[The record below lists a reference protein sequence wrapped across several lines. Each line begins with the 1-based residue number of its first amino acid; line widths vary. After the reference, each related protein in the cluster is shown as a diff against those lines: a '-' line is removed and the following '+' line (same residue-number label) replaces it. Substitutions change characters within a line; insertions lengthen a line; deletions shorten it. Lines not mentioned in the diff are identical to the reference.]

1 MIFGLAGRYGDVIL
15 TKTKPTDKLGI
26 FESLSSSCNDSTF
39 KTFCC
44 NGLCDEEV
52 NCENVSKFPR
62 EHDSWISS
70 TKIIKVVEKDLGFY
84 SELFNK
90 FLFHITN
97 LLCEKL

>member
-1 MIFGLAGRYGDVIL
+1 MIFGLAGKYGDVIL

-70 TKIIKVVEKDLGFY
+70 TKINKVVEKDMY
-84 SELFNK
+84 
-90 FLFHITN
+90 
-97 LLCEKL
+97 KLHHSK

>member
-1 MIFGLAGRYGDVIL
+1 MKCKLTLCQSFWCINKTLNDNFFSNLIFGLAGRYGDVIL

-26 FESLSSSCNDSTF
+26 FESLSSSFNDSTF

-62 EHDSWISS
+62 EHD
-70 TKIIKVVEKDLGFY
+70 L
-84 SELFNK
+84 
-90 FLFHITN
+90 
-97 LLCEKL
+97 